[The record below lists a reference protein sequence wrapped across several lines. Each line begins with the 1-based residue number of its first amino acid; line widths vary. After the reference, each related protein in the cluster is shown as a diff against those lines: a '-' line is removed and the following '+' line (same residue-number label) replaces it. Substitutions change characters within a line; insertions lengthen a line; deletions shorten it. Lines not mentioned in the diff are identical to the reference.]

1 MLESTLRL
9 YADTQFASPYA
20 MSVFV
25 ALQEKQLPFELFP
38 VDLGTDANHEESY
51 AAKSLTQ
58 RCPLNA
64 WRFCAFRVIGDH

>member
-25 ALQEKQLPFELFP
+25 ALQEK
-38 VDLGTDANHEESY
+38 
-51 AAKSLTQ
+51 
-58 RCPLNA
+58 
-64 WRFCAFRVIGDH
+64 